1 MSVLSNTIAKAKSL
15 TINNPKQQERIKRL
29 DVLTKKKLTELNE
42 TIDLN
47 MNGNRAE
54 ALELIL
60 TNYGK
65 QLMDD
70 IRIVIQEMRYEER
83 QLLKARRQDF
93 VLAIRWAFMLI
104 SFGVVLAFTII
115 GAVAI
120 LVGRDAK
127 QYITQREQAEVSLIY
142 SSTHDALTSLYNRA
156 ALDQRLND
164 EIQRSSRYKYHMSV
178 LMLDIDHFKLIND
191 TYGHYTGD
199 AVLRELAKI
208 LKASIRD
215 TDYAARFGGEEFT
228 IIYPET
234 PLLIAQELSE
244 HLRIL
249 VAEHSFLIDDNKK
262 LNITISIGI
271 ASFPEHAESSE
282 ILMKVVDSSMYA
294 AKKAGRNQVKTP

>member
-1 MSVLSNTIAKAKSL
+1 VSVLSNTIAKAKSL

-70 IRIVIQEMRYEER
+70 IRIVIQEMHYEER

-142 SSTHDALTSLYNRA
+142 SSTHDALTS
-156 ALDQRLND
+156 
-164 EIQRSSRYKYHMSV
+164 SH
-178 LMLDIDHFKLIND
+178 
-191 TYGHYTGD
+191 
-199 AVLRELAKI
+199 
-208 LKASIRD
+208 
-215 TDYAARFGGEEFT
+215 
-228 IIYPET
+228 P
-234 PLLIAQELSE
+234 
-244 HLRIL
+244 
-249 VAEHSFLIDDNKK
+249 
-262 LNITISIGI
+262 
-271 ASFPEHAESSE
+271 
-282 ILMKVVDSSMYA
+282 
-294 AKKAGRNQVKTP
+294 